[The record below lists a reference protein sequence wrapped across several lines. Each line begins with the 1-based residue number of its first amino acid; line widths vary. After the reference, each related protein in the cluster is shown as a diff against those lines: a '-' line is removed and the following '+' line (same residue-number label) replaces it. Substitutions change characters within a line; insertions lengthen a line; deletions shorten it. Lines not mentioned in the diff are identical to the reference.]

1 MPRLPIMLGQ
11 RSLRNKTQ
19 DFKYQFVKDQF
30 IAMPKTAAKVEI
42 AEISFYKVIEDIK
55 SNDEHGR
62 IKAIQ
67 LKKLKDGNG
76 ESTFV
81 EEKEILLPFT
91 QKNAIVEEVKTV
103 KSH

>member
-1 MPRLPIMLGQ
+1 
-11 RSLRNKTQ
+11 
-19 DFKYQFVKDQF
+19 
-30 IAMPKTAAKVEI
+30 MPKTAGKGEI
-42 AEISFYKVIEDIK
+42 AEIAFYKVTEDIK

-91 QKNAIVEEVKTV
+91 QKNAIVDEVKTL
-103 KSH
+103 KSHKKNGVTSFKFMTSKIQEITKQL